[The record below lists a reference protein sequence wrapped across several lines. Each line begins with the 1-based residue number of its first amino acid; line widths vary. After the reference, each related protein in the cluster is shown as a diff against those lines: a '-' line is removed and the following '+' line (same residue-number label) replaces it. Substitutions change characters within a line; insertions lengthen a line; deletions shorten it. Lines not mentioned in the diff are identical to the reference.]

1 MTDEP
6 QARPI
11 LVFAYGNPSRGDDA
25 LGPAMYELI
34 EAQQQKAGLLNNVS
48 LLTDFQLQIEHA
60 TDLQHRQR
68 VIFIDASLTASPPYE
83 FHPVLPEQD
92 LSYTTHAMS
101 PAAVLSVYQQIN
113 RQPPPSAYMLSI
125 RGYEFGLGKPLSG
138 RARSHLQAAFEFLM
152 EGQVLNHEWL
162 VEPRFRS

>member
-1 MTDEP
+1 VTDESHT
-6 QARPI
+6 RPI

-34 EAQQQKAGLLNNVS
+34 DAQQQKAGLLNDVE

-68 VIFIDASLTASPPYE
+68 VVFIDASLTASPPYE
-83 FHPVLPEQD
+83 FHPVLPAQD

-101 PAAVLSVYQQIN
+101 PAAILSVYQQIY
-113 RQPPPSAYMLSI
+113 RQPPPSTYMLSI
-125 RGYEFGLGKPLSG
+125 RGYTFELGEPLSS
-138 RARSHLQAAFEFLM
+138 RAGSNLQTAFEFVM
-152 EGQVLNHEWL
+152 RGQVLT
-162 VEPRFRS
+162 PA

>member
-1 MTDEP
+1 VTDEHHIK
-6 QARPI
+6 PI
-11 LVFAYGNPSRGDDA
+11 LIFAYGNPSRGDDA

-34 EAQQQKAGLLNNVS
+34 EEQQQKAGLLNNVA

-60 TDLQHRQR
+60 TDLQQR
-68 VIFIDASLTASPPYE
+68 KRVVFIDASLTASPPYE
-83 FHPVLPEQD
+83 FHPVLPAQD

-125 RGYEFGLGKPLSG
+125 RGYEFGLGEPLSG
-138 RARSHLQAAFEFLM
+138 LARSHLQTAFEFLM
-152 EGQVLNHEWL
+152 RGQVLNL
-162 VEPRFRS
+162 AEPADTWP

>member
-1 MTDEP
+1 VTDEHHTK
-6 QARPI
+6 PI

-34 EAQQQKAGLLNNVS
+34 EEQQQKAGLFTDVA

-60 TDLQHRQR
+60 TDLQQRQQ

-101 PAAVLSVYQQIN
+101 PGAVLYVYQQIN
-113 RQPPPSAYMLSI
+113 RQPPPPAYMLSI
-125 RGYEFGLGKPLSG
+125 RGYAFHLGEPISQ
-138 RARSHLQAAFEFLM
+138 RARAHLQTAFEFLM
-152 EGQVLNHEWL
+152 RGQVLNIE
-162 VEPRFRS
+162 ET

>member
-1 MTDEP
+1 MTDE
-6 QARPI
+6 QRTKPI

-34 EAQQQKAGLLNNVS
+34 ERQQHSGRLDKVA

-68 VIFIDASLTASPPYE
+68 VVFIDASLTASPPYE
-83 FHPVLPEQD
+83 YQPVLPEQD

-101 PAAVLSVYQQIN
+101 PAAVLYVYQRIHQ
-113 RQPPPSAYMLSI
+113 QPPPPTYMLSI
-125 RGYEFGLGKPLSG
+125 RGYAFGLGEPLSRLA
-138 RARSHLQAAFEFLM
+138 RAHLHSAFEFLM
-152 EGQVLNHEWL
+152 EGEVLDL
-162 VEPRFRS
+162 A

>member
-1 MTDEP
+1 MTDERNT
-6 QARPI
+6 RPI

-34 EAQQQKAGLLNNVS
+34 EQQQQNAGLFTDVA

-60 TDLQHRQR
+60 SDLQYRER
-68 VIFIDASLTASPPYE
+68 VVFIDASLTASPPYE
-83 FHPVLPEQD
+83 FHPLIPEQD

-113 RQPPPSAYMLSI
+113 RQPPPPAYMLSI
-125 RGYEFGLGKPLSG
+125 RGYAFGLGEPLSPG
-138 RARSHLQAAFEFLM
+138 ARAHLQTAFEFLM
-152 EGQVLNHEWL
+152 GGQVLNLE
-162 VEPRFRS
+162 